1 LKISPDFQ
9 PVFDQVRCDNAVNSG
24 V

>member
-1 LKISPDFQ
+1 LKISADFQ